1 MGDGDSTGILL
12 IMMMCCFV
20 FLVASAGG
28 YYFYYGP
35 GATSSTS
42 VNVDLSSSAVAASS
56 AAASADISSTPS
68 SAPAPA
74 PAPAPADPKAA
85 LLATGQ
91 AIQVAEVDISTA
103 PPAFTVPSGVPT
115 TGAVSYSMTMDVNI
129 AQAGP
134 SWRNIMAHGDPDCCT
149 ETTRRPAIFITG
161 NDSAP
166 PNRVHVVHGATED
179 NNKNITTTFAATPG
193 TYFTLTLVV
202 NAGAF
207 TTYINGTADASGS
220 ASATFTWND
229 AAQPWRWNAY
239 LAQLPGRAENT
250 SGAVKVKNA
259 YWFNK
264 ALTAAE
270 VTTLA
275 TAATTTSTYRPE
287 PISFG
292 YLTEV
297 GPIERAKLER
307 RQYTTSFNPEPITS
321 SAGDYWDLT
330 Q

>member
-1 MGDGDSTGILL
+1 
-12 IMMMCCFV
+12 MMMCCFV
-20 FLVASAGG
+20 FLVASGGG

-35 GATSSTS
+35 GSTSNTS
-42 VNVDLSSSAVAASS
+42 VNVDLSSSAVASA

-68 SAPAPA
+68 SAPASADISSTPSS
-74 PAPAPADPKAA
+74 APAPADPKAA

-91 AIQVAEVDISTA
+91 AIQAAEVDISTA
-103 PPAFTVPSGVPT
+103 PPAFTVPTGVPT
-115 TGAVSYSMTMDVNI
+115 SGAVSYSMTMDINI

-134 SWRNIMAHGDPDCCT
+134 SWRNIMNHGDPDAGT
-149 ETTRRPAIFITG
+149 ATTRRPAIFITG
-161 NDSAP
+161 NDPAP
-166 PNRVHVVHGATED
+166 PNRIHIIHGSTED
-179 NNKNITTTFAATPG
+179 NNTNIVTTFAATPG

-202 NAGAF
+202 SAGTM
-207 TTYINGTADASGS
+207 TTYINGTADATGTT
-220 ASATFTWND
+220 SATFTWND
-229 AAQPWRWNAY
+229 ASQPWRWNAY

-250 SGAVKVKNA
+250 SGTVKVKNA

-275 TAATTTSTYRPE
+275 TAAASGTSTYRPE

-321 SAGDYWDLT
+321 SGGDYWDVT